1 MPRFRAE
8 LVFYF
13 DAEDTKRVPKRLQEL
28 ADAAATTGFD
38 FHGGK
43 AEPGSEPEPS
53 EDGWT
58 AYAPLP
64 DPPG

>member
-1 MPRFRAE
+1 MVPR
-8 LVFYF
+8 
-13 DAEDTKRVPKRLQEL
+13 RLHEL
-28 ADAAATTGFD
+28 AAAAATAGFD

-43 AEPGSEPEPS
+43 AEAGSEPEPPD
-53 EDGWT
+53 DGWT

>member
-13 DAEDTKRVPKRLQEL
+13 DAEDERVVPRRLHEL
-28 ADAAATTGFD
+28 AAAAASIGFD

-43 AEPGSEPEPS
+43 AEAGSEPEPPD
-53 EDGWT
+53 DGWT

-64 DPPG
+64 GPPG